1 MKKQLFN
8 VAIFASIFSMS
19 FIGAVEL
26 GVTNQNDA
34 VIPLVDNSGSERI
47 VNIMS
52 QIRHNIVPGKGEPI
66 AYAQVTNIKDDLN
79 IKEIAEFFDCK
90 TVMGNAFLQETLQC
104 PVSPAD
110 ESEVVALRTIAI
122 QALVDNPDLK
132 QQVEKILKVAAEQE
146 KVAMDLMSNTFKG
159 ESCPELASLELIK
172 KQNPAMYP
180 LINFMVRNRAWKT
193 YNTVSTFITA
203 PLLWMGAGVS
213 LYSAYDEKSFMQ
225 SEMMWNSNI
234 CSVYGIYIGL
244 LAALVT
250 YECGKDLINAGKKRS
265 KMHALNQLIYIA
277 ESIERLFCE
286 QNIASQFK
294 ISLILDA
301 QGVSLINGLKAT
313 RYEDETNYCFDT
325 SAVHTFLFDVYE
337 SDTQLAQIFA
347 SIAEMDAYNAIA
359 TKFIEGQKSQH
370 KFCFAHKVESAQPQ
384 VRSQGFWN
392 VLVPNAVI
400 NSMDM
405 NQHVILTG
413 PNAGGKT
420 TSIRA
425 NLQNII
431 LAQTYGVAAAEQ
443 FNYTQFDI
451 ILSYLNISD
460 DLVNGLSLFAS
471 EVKRAKD
478 LLEIIKEMTPGQKLF
493 FALDELFTGTAAEQG
508 EKCAYEFIKKTAT
521 YERVLFVYATHFD
534 KLKQLG
540 KQNIGL
546 MNYKV
551 DAPIK
556 NNDGKLVYPFTL
568 SAGASTINVAED
580 MAKEAGLFD

>member
-1 MKKQLFN
+1 MKKQFFN
-8 VAIFASIFSMS
+8 VFVFASIFSMN
-19 FIGAVEL
+19 FLDAAEFLIAD
-26 GVTNQNDA
+26 QNNTVA
-34 VIPLVDNSGSERI
+34 PLVDNSGVDRI

-52 QIRHNIVPGKGEPI
+52 QIKHDVVPGRAKSI
-66 AYAQVTNIKDDLN
+66 VYAQATNIDQDLN
-79 IKEIAEFFDCK
+79 IKEIANFFDCK
-90 TVMGNAFLQETLQC
+90 TVMGNAYLQETLQR
-104 PVSPAD
+104 PVSPND
-110 ESEVVALRTIAI
+110 QSGVVALRTEAI
-122 QALVDNPDLK
+122 QVLVDNPDLK
-132 QQVEKILKVAAEQE
+132 QQVEMILQAAAEQE
-146 KVAMDLMSNTFKG
+146 QVAMELMSNTFKA
-159 ESCPELASLELIK
+159 SACPELAGLELIK
-172 KQNPAMYP
+172 KQNPWMYSY
-180 LINFMVRNRAWKT
+180 INFMTRNRAYKT
-193 YNTVSTFITA
+193 YNTISAAILV
-203 PLLWMGAGVS
+203 PLLWVGTGVYAYGTCDKNIQRFFGYNSAECAG
-213 LYSAYDEKSFMQ
+213 LA
-225 SEMMWNSNI
+225 
-234 CSVYGIYIGL
+234 VYFGL
-244 LAALVT
+244 LTSLVT
-250 YECGKDLINAGKKRS
+250 YQFGTELVNAGKKRVR
-265 KMHALNQLIYIA
+265 MRALNQLIHIA
-277 ESIERLFCE
+277 ESIEQLSA
-286 QNIASQFK
+286 QYGIASQFK
-294 ISLILDA
+294 MSLIFDREGIA
-301 QGVSLINGLKAT
+301 LIDGLKAS
-313 RYEDETNYCFDT
+313 RYENETDYCFDT
-325 SAVHTFLFDVYE
+325 SAVHTFLFNVYE
-337 SDTQLAQIFA
+337 SDAQLAQIFA

-359 TKFIEGQKSQH
+359 TKFIEGQKSQR
-370 KFCFAHKVESAQPQ
+370 KFCFANKIESAQPQ
-384 VRSQGFWN
+384 VQSQGFWN

-425 NLQNII
+425 NLQNIV

-478 LLEIIKEMTPGQKLF
+478 LLEIIKAMTPGQKLF

-521 YERVLFVYATHFD
+521 YNSALFVYATHFD

-540 KQNIGL
+540 TQNIGL

-551 DAPIK
+551 DAPTK